1 MSTPKA
7 LGRPRNPAIR
17 AAVLDAARALLA
29 EDGLPAVTIEALAAR
44 AGVSRPTI
52 YRYWPNAAA
61 VAMEAFVASTLP
73 PGPSK
78 STGSPL
84 TDLAA
89 HLRKLA
95 HAFATPTGRS
105 AAALLA
111 ASQGETELTK
121 AFRHHFIMTARQEGR
136 RLLTLAASQGQL
148 RPRLDLELTL
158 DLIYGPLYFR
168 LLMGHA
174 ELSKSF
180 TDRLLQLALAGLS
193 PRPASPSSLG

>member
-1 MSTPKA
+1 MSTPPPP
-7 LGRPRNPAIR
+7 GRPRNPAIR
-17 AAVLDAARALLA
+17 LAVLEAARALLA
-29 EDGLPAVTIEALAAR
+29 EGGLPAVTIEALAAR

-52 YRYWPNAAA
+52 YRHWPNSAA
-61 VAMEAFVASTLP
+61 VAMEAFVSATLP
-73 PGPSK
+73 AGPPK

-95 HAFATPTGRS
+95 QTFATPTGRS

-121 AFRHHFIMTARQEGR
+121 AFRNHFIMTARQEGR
-136 RLLTLAASQGQL
+136 RLLQLAAAHGQL

-180 TDRLLQLALAGLS
+180 TDRLLQLALAGLA
-193 PRPASPSSLG
+193 PRP

>member
-1 MSTPKA
+1 MSTPKGP
-7 LGRPRNPAIR
+7 GRPRNPAIR
-17 AAVLDAARALLA
+17 LAVLDAARALLA
-29 EDGLPAVTIEALAAR
+29 EGGLPAVTIEALAAR

-52 YRYWPNAAA
+52 YRHWPNSAA
-61 VAMEAFVASTLP
+61 VAMEAFVSATLP
-73 PGPSK
+73 AGPPK
-78 STGSPL
+78 PTGSPL
-84 TDLAA
+84 ADLAA
-89 HLRKLA
+89 HLRKLVQT
-95 HAFATPTGRS
+95 FATPTGRS

-121 AFRHHFIMTARQEGR
+121 AFRNHFITTARQEGR
-136 RLLTLAASQGQL
+136 RLLQLAAAQGQL

-180 TDRLLQLALAGLS
+180 TDRLLQLALAGLA
-193 PRPASPSSLG
+193 PRP

>member
-1 MSTPKA
+1 MSIPNPP
-7 LGRPRNPAIR
+7 GRPRNPAIR
-17 AAVLDAARALLA
+17 LAVLDAARALLA
-29 EDGLPAVTIEALAAR
+29 DGGLPAVTIEALAAR
-44 AGVSRPTI
+44 TGVSRPTI
-52 YRYWPNAAA
+52 YRHWPNSAA
-61 VAMEAFVASTLP
+61 VAMEAFVSATLP
-73 PGPSK
+73 GGSPKP
-78 STGSPL
+78 TGSPL

-89 HLRKLA
+89 HLRKLTQT
-95 HAFATPTGRS
+95 FATPTGRS

-121 AFRHHFIMTARQEGR
+121 AFRNHFIMTARQEGR
-136 RLLTLAASQGQL
+136 RLLQLAAAQGQL

-180 TDRLLQLALAGLS
+180 TDRLLQLALAGLA
-193 PRPASPSSLG
+193 PRP

>member
-1 MSTPKA
+1 MSTPKSP
-7 LGRPRNPAIR
+7 GRPRNPAIR
-17 AAVLDAARALLA
+17 AAVLDAARELLA
-29 EDGLPAVTIEALAAR
+29 AGGLPAVTIEALAAR

-52 YRYWPNAAA
+52 YRHWPNSAA
-61 VAMEAFVASTLP
+61 VAMEAFVSATLP
-73 PGPSK
+73 SGPPK
-78 STGSPL
+78 PTGAPL

-95 HAFATPTGRS
+95 QAFASPTGRS

-121 AFRHHFIMTARQEGR
+121 AFRNHFIMTARHEGR
-136 RLLTLAASQGQL
+136 RLLTLAAAQGQL

-180 TDRLLQLALAGLS
+180 TDRLLQLALAGIA
-193 PRPASPSSLG
+193 PRP